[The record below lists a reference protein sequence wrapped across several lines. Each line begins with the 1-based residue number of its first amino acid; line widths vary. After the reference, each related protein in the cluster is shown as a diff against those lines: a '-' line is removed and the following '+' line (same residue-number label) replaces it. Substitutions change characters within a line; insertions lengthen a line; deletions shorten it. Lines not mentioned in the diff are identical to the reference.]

1 MTKGTE
7 EERAR
12 RRDARKGERR
22 KRAHEEGERKEGERE
37 LVKDNSIPEN
47 SEILSSIE
55 MLEGLFDSFSNEG
68 FYHSWCSLEQ
78 ESLSGQR
85 PYLYS
90 T

>member
-7 EERAR
+7 EERA
-12 RRDARKGERR
+12 AEGTQERER
-22 KRAHEEGERKEGERE
+22 AESGAHEEGERKEGKRE
-37 LVKDNSIPEN
+37 LLKDNSIPVN

-55 MLEGLFDSFSNEG
+55 MLDGLFDSFSNEG
-68 FYHSWCSLEQ
+68 FYRSWCSLEQ

-85 PYLYS
+85 PHLYS